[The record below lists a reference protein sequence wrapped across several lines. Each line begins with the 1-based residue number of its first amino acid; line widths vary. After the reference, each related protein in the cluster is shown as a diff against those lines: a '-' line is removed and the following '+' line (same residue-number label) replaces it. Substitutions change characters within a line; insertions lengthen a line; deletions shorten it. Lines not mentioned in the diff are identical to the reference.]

1 MATLKIYL
9 FIEIHS
15 LITKKIM
22 QVIEMSKK
30 VNDSALQESVEAAK
44 VSNKNK
50 KAAKE
55 RKESLGERRK

>member
-1 MATLKIYL
+1 
-9 FIEIHS
+9 
-15 LITKKIM
+15 
-22 QVIEMSKK
+22 MSKK